1 MKRARKVEVVEKRT
15 AYQGYFRI
23 DSYRLRH
30 ELHAGGM
37 SAEITREVFER
48 GHAVGVLPYDPV
60 RRKVVIVEQF
70 RIGAYAAGFE
80 PWLTEIV
87 AGIIDP
93 GETPEEVARREVR
106 EEAGLAV
113 SDLILMRH
121 YLVSPGGTSEST
133 RVYLARVD
141 TEGAGGIHGLAHEN
155 EDIRVWVMDVAE
167 ALKLLDD
174 NRVDNALTVVALQ
187 WLALYENKA
196 RESWGF
202 PPA

>member
-1 MKRARKVEVVEKRT
+1 MSAGRKVDIIEKRE
-15 AYQGYFRI
+15 AYKGYFRVV
-23 DSYRLRH
+23 SYRLRH

-37 SAEITREVFER
+37 SDVFTREVFER

-87 AGIIDP
+87 AGIIDA
-93 GETPEEVARREVR
+93 GESPEDVARRETR
-106 EEAGLAV
+106 EETGLDV

-141 TEGAGGIHGLAHEN
+141 TEGAGGIHGLDHEN
-155 EDIRVWVMDVAE
+155 EDIRVMVMDVAD
-167 ALKLLDD
+167 ALALLDD
-174 NRVDNALTVVALQ
+174 NRVDNALTVVSLQ
-187 WLALYENKA
+187 WLALNENKA
-196 RESWGF
+196 RAAWGF
-202 PPA
+202 APV